1 MLFRTKKNH
10 FFVSFHCEVLF
21 LLLVLL
27 IPIPLGT
34 PLTPTTR
41 NLSIRLPW
49 VQYRIPKQPSALTEC
64 CTTRA
69 ESNTVSTR
77 NSFRTSAE
85 MCRINAI
92 QTEQEF
98 PKTNPTPPMKVL
110 CSGIYSPSS
119 FSSLATFVWSA
130 VTARIPSRILVP
142 AIYILVTI
150 SGGNLGTPFV
160 IAATKSWYERIPK
173 PKWTPPNFVFAPVW
187 LTLYTL
193 IGLVSF
199 RMTYLLPMRTCI
211 TKLCYRL
218 TVTLFGIHYVL
229 NIIWAPIFFGGKRL
243 RLGHVLN
250 ILLIATLL
258 PVLYGFYQ
266 MDQLSALLLLPYLIW
281 LVVAAALSDGIC
293 KLNPTTK
300 GYNNA
305 MLEADISN
313 YQQQAA
319 KYVGL

>member
-1 MLFRTKKNH
+1 MMFRTKSNH
-10 FFVSFHCEVLF
+10 FFVSFYCEVLS

-27 IPIPLGT
+27 SPIT

-41 NLSIRLPW
+41 SLWIRLPM
-49 VQYRIPKQPSALTEC
+49 VQYRIQEQHSALTGC

-69 ESNTVSTR
+69 GSNTVSTR
-77 NSFRTSAE
+77 NSFHTSA
-85 MCRINAI
+85 RIAHI
-92 QTEQEF
+92 DTILTEQEF
-98 PKTNPTPPMKVL
+98 PKTSGNLPPPMKIL
-110 CSGIYSPSS
+110 RSEIYSPSS

-130 VTARIPSRILVP
+130 VTARIPSGILVP
-142 AIYILVTI
+142 ATYILATI
-150 SGGNLGTPFV
+150 LGGNLGTPLV
-160 IAATKSWYERIPK
+160 IAATKSWYDRIPK

-187 LTLYTL
+187 LSLYTL

-199 RMTYLLPMRTCI
+199 RMTYLLPRRTCI
-211 TKLCYRL
+211 TQLHHRL

-266 MDQLSALLLLPYLIW
+266 IDHLSALLLLPYLIW

-305 MLEADISN
+305 MLEADIYN
-313 YQQQAA
+313 YQQKAA
-319 KYVGL
+319 KYIGL